1 VEKEAEATTPTK
13 ERKPSMLAGLKSF
26 TQKVRSPSS
35 EQPPA
40 VAAAPVESAA
50 VADAEAPAVATEA
63 PAAAATEEASA
74 TNGLTTG
81 ATDSKEK
88 RRSSFFNIEAI
99 KSKLPKTEKK
109 AAAEPSTSI
118 EEPAKTE
125 AVEEAVKPAEETPA
139 VEAAAVAE
147 PEKKSSEAKSLEPK
161 VEKETKQS
169 PLTQLGRRVSKV
181 IRGDRAKKETK
192 PVPKVEETSEH
203 APKLPEPV
211 AEPALTDPSAE
222 TEKHTAPTSIGDVVP
237 EAVNVGTA
245 PPASATVSATA

>member
-1 VEKEAEATTPTK
+1 
-13 ERKPSMLAGLKSF
+13 MLAGLKSF

-40 VAAAPVESAA
+40 VAAAATEPTAA
-50 VADAEAPAVATEA
+50 AEAEAPVAATEV
-63 PAAAATEEASA
+63 PAVAATEEPAA
-74 TNGLTTG
+74 TNGL
-81 ATDSKEK
+81 AASPTDTKEK

-99 KSKLPKTEKK
+99 KSKLPKSEKK
-109 AAAEPSTSI
+109 PAAEPTTST

-125 AVEEAVKPAEETPA
+125 AVEEAAKPVEETPA

-147 PEKKSSEAKSLEPK
+147 PEKKSSEAKAVEPK
-161 VEKETKQS
+161 VEKESKQS

-192 PVPKVEETSEH
+192 PVSKLEETSEH

-211 AEPALTDPSAE
+211 AEPALTDPSVE
-222 TEKHTAPTSIGDVVP
+222 TEKPTAPTSIGDVVP